1 MYLFLGFILLTKSWV
16 FIMATMQ
23 KVIISEQLEHELSEA
38 ITPCKAD
45 RIFILTDETT
55 QQLCMLVEK

>member
-23 KVIISEQLEHELSEA
+23 KVIISEVSSTEIKRLFCSMH
-38 ITPCKAD
+38 KNG
-45 RIFILTDETT
+45 
-55 QQLCMLVEK
+55 